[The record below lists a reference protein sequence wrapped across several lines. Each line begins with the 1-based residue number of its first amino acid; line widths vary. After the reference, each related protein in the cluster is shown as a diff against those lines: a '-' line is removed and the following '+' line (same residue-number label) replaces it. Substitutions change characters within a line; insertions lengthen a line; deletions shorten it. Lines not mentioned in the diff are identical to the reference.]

1 MNHRIDL
8 IAILIGVIFFV
19 VSVMPTLLIIM
30 LYLLSDLRQ
39 DFESKREIPKDKEMC
54 ELIELFIGSHTNIR
68 DLGDDV
74 FKNRLNDV
82 CNEFKIAISDLKN
95 GHIVFE
101 DTERW
106 ENLILNITRS
116 LEYGDTLK
124 ATSLV
129 FIPKWWDSDF
139 GRKYLEENRN
149 AANKKVEITRLFF
162 LDDINKME
170 DYAKEIIKHSEAK
183 VKVRIIN
190 MVDLYPAQ
198 IEDFLI
204 AGEKYVVHLDL
215 YKGKVK
221 RVHVYN
227 TQIEI
232 DRANGLFS
240 DLNMRS
246 KGLEKFKEFDDYLS
260 DKDDGAEVKR
270 VPPTPED
277 SA

>member
-1 MNHRIDL
+1 M
-8 IAILIGVIFFV
+8 
-19 VSVMPTLLIIM
+19 
-30 LYLLSDLRQ
+30 
-39 DFESKREIPKDKEMC
+39 
-54 ELIELFIGSHTNIR
+54 
-68 DLGDDV
+68 
-74 FKNRLNDV
+74 
-82 CNEFKIAISDLKN
+82 SDLKN

-106 ENLILNITRS
+106 ENFILNMTRS
-116 LEYGDTLK
+116 LEPEAKLR

-139 GRKYLEENRN
+139 GRKYFEENRN
-149 AANKKVEITRLFF
+149 AASNKKVEITRLFF

-221 RVHVYN
+221 KVHVYN
-227 TQIEI
+227 SQIEI
-232 DRANGLFS
+232 DRTNALFS
-240 DLNMRS
+240 DLKMRS
-246 KGLEKFKEFDDYLS
+246 KGLEEFKEFNDYSS
-260 DKDDGAEVKR
+260 DNDEGADVER
-270 VPPTPED
+270 APPTPED